1 MIVDETK
8 FLLRLIDREFL
19 TAHLDQKIFR
29 KIVRIDDKLPADVK
43 KGVTAAKDAQYLKDS
58 DWLFLF
64 ANKDDL
70 TPDEDS
76 DREEEELA
84 EDEVDTSQATQVKI
98 KVAKALEK
106 IFPLAE
112 GEKVELFDV
121 EIKKMKMFA
130 GKISFK

>member
-76 DREEEELA
+76 DGEEEELA

-98 KVAKALEK
+98 KVAK
-106 IFPLAE
+106 P
-112 GEKVELFDV
+112 
-121 EIKKMKMFA
+121 
-130 GKISFK
+130 